1 MDITLHKS
9 TLRDARKGVKSV
21 KPSSTAVLQYIAV
34 VDSAVSEVHCTCT
47 LQWLDSAVSAG
58 GGKEAIKASSVGD
71 PSQAAQARS
80 ATPV

>member
-34 VDSAVSEVHCTCT
+34 DGSVA
-47 LQWLDSAVSAG
+47 DSAVSAG

>member
-34 VDSAVSEVHCTCT
+34 VWVD
-47 LQWLDSAVSAG
+47 DSAVSAG

>member
-1 MDITLHKS
+1 MHKS

-21 KPSSTAVLQYIAV
+21 KPSSTAVLQYIAADFV
-34 VDSAVSEVHCTCT
+34 VC
-47 LQWLDSAVSAG
+47 SAVSAA